1 MVLVQGLSSCEIL
14 VQRDPSS
21 CKVLSR
27 GSCTRSSCKA
37 DVNARPSCK
46 APVALVHG
54 PCARL
59 ILTQYPCAKWLI
71 LVYGPCGK
79 QLILVQ
85 GLHLRLLCKDLM
97 KGSPLCK
104 VLVQSPTSR
113 KVLAQ
118 SSCARFAYKALPHAM
133 SWPES
138 LVQGPRA
145 KPILTPGPAPTLPST
160 TLTHLSS
167 SFTVLS

>member
-1 MVLVQGLSSCEIL
+1 MVLVQGLSSREIL

-71 LVYGPCGK
+71 LLYGPCGK

-133 SWPES
+133 SRPES
-138 LVQGPRA
+138 LVQGLRA
-145 KPILTPGPAPTLPST
+145 KPILMQGSGLK
-160 TLTHLSS
+160 LLCKDLVQGSS
-167 SFTVLS
+167 SGKVLS